1 MARLLQNL
9 MPSKGLARQLPLLLV
24 AAVLSGCILSPPIEP
39 RDEPN
44 YSPRIGPLWPNGID
58 PYVRV
63 TRDQFANGS
72 IELRAKLFD
81 GNDESELHFL
91 LVSDHDGIIEN
102 AIALPAACSS
112 EDDADEYCYGVV
124 DHTVNP
130 CDSGVTI
137 PGTEVITLV
146 VSDRP
151 FRTISPLLSMIEEAP
166 DAIMVTYSWTLN
178 YEAGFCPLDN

>member
-1 MARLLQNL
+1 M
-9 MPSKGLARQLPLLLV
+9 
-24 AAVLSGCILSPPIEP
+24 
-39 RDEPN
+39 
-44 YSPRIGPLWPNGID
+44 
-58 PYVRV
+58 
-63 TRDQFANGS
+63 
-72 IELRAKLFD
+72 RAELFD

-102 AIALPAACSS
+102 AIALPAACSGD
-112 EDDADEYCYGVV
+112 EDADEYCYGVV

-178 YEAGFCPLDN
+178 YEARYCPSDN